1 MADKPILFSAS
12 MIQAL
17 LQGRKSQTR
26 RALTDQTLW
35 RDDGTVWTGFMGW
48 QPVEWALGNRGA
60 VGKGVLPRYAPGDRL
75 WVKETY
81 AYVGTTDPGWLLY
94 RATYDECCRA
104 HGFDQPVPD
113 ASEVAWKPS
122 IFMPRRLSR
131 LTLLVTDVRVQR
143 LQDISEAD
151 ARAEG
156 IDFDPGEGGTFHVA
170 GLAGCGSDSAVDAYR
185 KLWEAINGPGS
196 WAANPWVWVVQFER
210 PVARLDPERST
221 RHLLTPEILEAEDA
235 AGGVFAAGALVPET
249 GDIAAEC
256 CYCHDPAP
264 GWLVAEAAQGRR
276 WVGGTLEYHCYT
288 AKVWGR

>member
-1 MADKPILFSAS
+1 MLLTTPQKCIQRGMVMADKPILFSAS

-131 LTLLVTDVRVQR
+131 LTMLVTDVRVQR

-151 ARAEG
+151 AMAEG
-156 IDFDPGEGGTFHVA
+156 IAKSPHGNRDQWVDYPEGSSAAGWQDPRHSFR
-170 GLAGCGSDSAVDAYR
+170 S
-185 KLWEAINGPGS
+185 LWNSINGPDA
-196 WAANPWVWVVQFER
+196 WAANPWVVAVTFDVVRGNIDQ
-210 PVARLDPERST
+210 V
-221 RHLLTPEILEAEDA
+221 
-235 AGGVFAAGALVPET
+235 
-249 GDIAAEC
+249 
-256 CYCHDPAP
+256 
-264 GWLVAEAAQGRR
+264 QG
-276 WVGGTLEYHCYT
+276 
-288 AKVWGR
+288 